1 MDLKEIGLFY
11 QEVGRNFLVIS
22 ETSSSYRGRRVEL
35 RNAEKLQI
43 VVSGWRE
50 AMHPTPP
57 LAFSR
62 NLRKNGDV
70 SACQYCQCMSS
81 NVKRD
86 PSRYQDTMK

>member
-1 MDLKEIGLFY
+1 MFNAQPLT
-11 QEVGRNFLVIS
+11 VI
-22 ETSSSYRGRRVEL
+22 ETNRWLACCSAAVLHGPRFEL

-43 VVSGWRE
+43 VVSGLRE